1 MSPIIPVEELTN
13 DRHYWRCY
21 SGLPRHR
28 KMWRLPSN
36 DARWAWVT
44 LLCAASETGG
54 YFESDEHVEAYIGAK
69 NIKFLPIFRQVG
81 LLDGLI
87 VHDWEHYQELSDP
100 VSATE
105 LGERAKAARERLE
118 SQGLRDNAEEQV
130 KHRSLQEWHTYI
142 VSGGNMAGKYGEF
155 MGAMFGTMPKQADY
169 GRIAK
174 MLKDFP
180 GGLLALMSATCDTA
194 LRGVKGDPIS
204 YLSGIQR
211 RRSEP
216 VKTSVRDAALEG

>member
-1 MSPIIPVEELTN
+1 
-13 DRHYWRCY
+13 
-21 SGLPRHR
+21 
-28 KMWRLPSN
+28 
-36 DARWAWVT
+36 
-44 LLCAASETGG
+44 
-54 YFESDEHVEAYIGAK
+54 
-69 NIKFLPIFRQVG
+69 
-81 LLDGLI
+81 

-100 VSATE
+100 VDAVD
-105 LGERAKAARERLE
+105 LAERAKAARERLE
-118 SQGLRDNAEEQV
+118 SQGLRDNTENQV
-130 KHRSLQEWHTYI
+130 KHRSLQEWHTYL

-174 MLKDFP
+174 LIKEFP

-211 RRSEP
+211 RRSVDAKP
-216 VKTSVRDAALEG
+216 SVRDAALEG